1 MPKRSR
7 SARVFEPPVHA
18 IPRISTSPRSGAV
31 SPSRISMVVVFP
43 APLGPS
49 SPKHSRALT
58 VRSSPATA
66 TTSAYRFASPAQR
79 MGGAGGGGG
88 GGGGGGTVR
97 RAFSPPVAPRRASL
111 RH

>member
-1 MPKRSR
+1 MPRRSR
-7 SARVFEPPVHA
+7 SARVLAPAVHRL
-18 IPRISTSPRSGAV
+18 PRISTSPRSGGV
-31 SPSRISMVVVFP
+31 SPSRISMVVVLP

-66 TTSAYRFASPAQR
+66 TTSAYRFTSPAQR
-79 MGGAGGGGG
+79 MGGAGGDGGGG

-97 RAFSPPVAPRRASL
+97 R
-111 RH
+111 